1 MKKWLNKVK
10 AWWLITGLAVLGA
23 CATQTLPPGGQVTES
38 VITACS
44 SYGTVLS
51 ALTPFKPKLSA
62 GDVATVNKSVAL
74 TMPICS
80 DPNSYNTSGALAAV
94 VAETANLK
102 TILAKAGGQ

>member
-1 MKKWLNKVK
+1 MKTK
-10 AWWLITGLAVLGA
+10 ALILALGLLALGA

-44 SYGTVLS
+44 GYGTVLS
-51 ALTPFKPKLSA
+51 ALTPFKPKLST
-62 GDVATVNKSVAL
+62 GDVATVNKSISL

-102 TILAKAGGQ
+102 TILAKVGGQ

>member
-1 MKKWLNKVK
+1 MKTK
-10 AWWLITGLAVLGA
+10 ALIVALGLLALGA

-44 SYGTVLS
+44 SYGAALS

-102 TILAKAGGQ
+102 SILAKAGGQ

>member
-1 MKKWLNKVK
+1 MKTK
-10 AWWLITGLAVLGA
+10 ALILALGLLALGA

-44 SYGTVLS
+44 SYGAVLS
-51 ALTPFKPKLSA
+51 SLTPFKPKLSA
-62 GDVATVNKSVAL
+62 SDVATVNKSVAL

-102 TILAKAGGQ
+102 SILAKAGGR

>member
-1 MKKWLNKVK
+1 MKTK
-10 AWWLITGLAVLGA
+10 ALILALGLLGLGA

-44 SYGTVLS
+44 GYGAVLS
-51 ALTPFKPKLSA
+51 SLTPFKPKLSA
-62 GDVATVNKSVAL
+62 GDVSTVNKSVAL

-102 TILAKAGGQ
+102 SILAKAGGQ

>member
-44 SYGTVLS
+44 SYATVLTS
-51 ALTPFKPKLSA
+51 LTPFKPKLSA
-62 GDVATVNKSVAL
+62 SDVATVNKSIAL
-74 TMPICS
+74 TRPICS
-80 DPNSYNTSGALAAV
+80 NPNSYNASGALAAV
-94 VAETANLK
+94 VAETSNLK
-102 TILAKAGGQ
+102 NILKGVKP

>member
-1 MKKWLNKVK
+1 MKTK
-10 AWWLITGLAVLGA
+10 ALIVALGLLALGA

-44 SYGTVLS
+44 SYATVLTS
-51 ALTPFKPKLSA
+51 LTPFKPKLSA
-62 GDVATVNKSVAL
+62 SDVATVNKSVAL

-102 TILAKAGGQ
+102 SILAKAGGQ

>member
-1 MKKWLNKVK
+1 MKTK
-10 AWWLITGLAVLGA
+10 ALILALSLLALGA

-51 ALTPFKPKLSA
+51 ALTPFKAKLSM

-80 DPNSYNTSGALAAV
+80 DPNSYNSSGALAAV

-102 TILAKAGGQ
+102 SILAKAGGQ